1 MREIII
7 EGKKNIIKSSFIK
20 EKINLISEV
29 EIVNDISSKN
39 KDGLMFFDCKVKDI
53 LSIKDNLDEED
64 IEQMEEEEEL
74 EIVSIDNFN
83 LDQISV
89 YLKHLMELTLMDM
102 LEDFLELNIKTYL
115 EIYDFNYDFSKMKF
129 VIGIAFSDIPILK
142 LRSYINDYTKI
153 LSAV

>member
-29 EIVNDISSKN
+29 QIVNDISSKN

-53 LSIKDNLDEED
+53 LSIKDDLGEDD
-64 IEQMEEEEEL
+64 IEQMQDEDDL
-74 EIVSIDNFN
+74 EIVAIDSFN
-83 LDQISV
+83 LNQISI

-102 LEDFLELNIKTYL
+102 LEDFLELDIKTYL
-115 EIYDFNYDFSKMKF
+115 EIYDFNHDFSQMKF
-129 VIGIAFSDIPILK
+129 VIGIAFDDISILK
-142 LRSYINDYTKI
+142 LRSYINDYTKV

>member
-7 EGKKNIIKSSFIK
+7 EGNKNIIKSSFIK

-53 LSIKDNLDEED
+53 LSIKDELTEED
-64 IEQMEEEEEL
+64 MEQIQEEEL
-74 EIVSIDNFN
+74 ELVEIDNFN
-83 LDQISV
+83 LSQISV
-89 YLKHLMELTLMDM
+89 YLKQLMELTLMDM
-102 LEDFLELNIKTYL
+102 LEDFLDLDIKTYL
-115 EIYDFNYDFSKMKF
+115 EIYDFNYDFSQMKF

-142 LRSYINDYTKI
+142 LRSYINDYTRI

>member
-7 EGKKNIIKSSFIK
+7 EGNKNIIKSSFIK

-53 LSIKDNLDEED
+53 LSIKDELTQED
-64 IEQMEEEEEL
+64 IEQIQEEEL
-74 EIVSIDNFN
+74 ELVEIDNFN
-83 LDQISV
+83 LSQISV
-89 YLKHLMELTLMDM
+89 YLKQLMELTLMDM
-102 LEDFLELNIKTYL
+102 LEDFLDLDIKTYL
-115 EIYDFNYDFSKMKF
+115 EIYDFNYDFSQMKF

-142 LRSYINDYTKI
+142 LRSYINDYTRI